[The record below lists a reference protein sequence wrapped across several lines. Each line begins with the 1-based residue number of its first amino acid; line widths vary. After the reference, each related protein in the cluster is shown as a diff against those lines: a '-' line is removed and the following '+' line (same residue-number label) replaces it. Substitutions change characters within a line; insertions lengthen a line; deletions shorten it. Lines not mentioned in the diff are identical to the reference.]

1 MVACH
6 LITIH
11 YSIFASW
18 ASSAPVQAQVDM
30 RSYFHPVAA
39 GLPAPCGQ
47 HFATAIRFFDEAMGN
62 ASANAVQTTSLVKND
77 LVQAFTGTGQT
88 VTVAASDAQPPAN
101 IASLLKALFNDW
113 QVRLRPIFFSYTAR
127 LLTPSSAE
135 RWSCRLPGPV
145 HVLRD
150 WHA

>member
-1 MVACH
+1 VSVPSYDMIAFH

-11 YSIFASW
+11 SSIFASW

-62 ASANAVQTTSLVKND
+62 GSANAVQTTSLVKND
-77 LVQAFTGTGQT
+77 LVQAFTGSDQT
-88 VTVAASDAQPPAN
+88 VSVATSDAQLPSN
-101 IASLLKALFNDW
+101 IASLLKSLFNNW
-113 QVRLRPIFFSYTAR
+113 QVRL
-127 LLTPSSAE
+127 
-135 RWSCRLPGPV
+135 
-145 HVLRD
+145 
-150 WHA
+150 